1 MKPLYV
7 AVAGVIGV
15 ALLLGGCSA
24 PAPVDSGI
32 RGTVTLG
39 PTSPVQQQ
47 GESLTK
53 PYSADLVIKP
63 QGGRSSVA
71 RVKSDSD
78 GRFSAVLEPGTYV
91 IRAASAQSPPSLKPV
106 TVTVQAH
113 QFTDV
118 VVPFDSGIR

>member
-1 MKPLYV
+1 MKPLHM
-7 AVAGVIGV
+7 AVVGVIGA

-24 PAPVDSGI
+24 PVPADSGI

-47 GESLTK
+47 GEPGNQ

-71 RVKSDSD
+71 RVTSDSD

-106 TVTVQAH
+106 TVTVQPH
-113 QFTDV
+113 RFTEV
-118 VVPFDSGIR
+118 TVPFDSGIR

>member
-1 MKPLYV
+1 MKPRHL
-7 AVAGVIGV
+7 AVLGVIGL

-24 PAPVDSGI
+24 PARVDSGI

-47 GESLTK
+47 GESSTK

-71 RVKSDSD
+71 RVKSDSE

-113 QFTDV
+113 QFTEV
-118 VVPFDSGIR
+118 AVPFDSGIR

>member
-1 MKPLYV
+1 MRLWHV
-7 AVAGVIGV
+7 AVVGVIGV

-39 PTSPVQQQ
+39 LTSPVQRQ
-47 GESLTK
+47 GESGTK
-53 PYSADLVIKP
+53 PYAADLVIKP

-91 IRAASAQSPPSLKPV
+91 IRAASVQSLPTLKPV

-113 QFTDV
+113 RFTDV
-118 VVPFDSGIR
+118 EVPFDSGIR

>member
-1 MKPLYV
+1 M
-7 AVAGVIGV
+7 
-15 ALLLGGCSA
+15 
-24 PAPVDSGI
+24 
-32 RGTVTLG
+32 
-39 PTSPVQQQ
+39 
-47 GESLTK
+47 TK